1 MPLLR
6 IFANKYSPRSN
17 ASAYSTQPASPSS
30 KPLLA
35 PQPSPPSSS
44 ATSFSSS
51 PLATPSPSRTAYRR
65 LSLQD
70 IHLLT
75 RILSSSSSAD
85 PDDLR
90 MVDKQSSRGSTPK
103 RDTAGGAKMASSEV
117 SDNDGDDGGDKERT
131 PPVSPQLPP
140 SSLSP
145 TTNETTGRI
154 RTRLRIAELPSHL
167 RQCMSPATAATAVAA
182 VRTTA
187 TTTPISA
194 FRDRNHGRRRHCR
207 RRRTGIAHRPGCG
220 GHTVRTTPL
229 SSPAYSEQVDEEDGA
244 EEEKDVGGELC
255 TFHTGLDGV
264 LLRSVL
270 AFVWKEAGAWTSGLG
285 LAVVEGDEDNEEAED
300 DDLRVKEVLALL
312 GRVKGELASWFEDER
327 RTVIAT
333 VNAIIG
339 IVLVPVSIDKLS
351 ATEHCAR
358 KWHCRLFSVLIL
370 TSDIPFR
377 ADYAFIAWENVVIA
391 PPQRLP
397 RLCPHPRRQRTGA
410 HSGAARLAAGVVPM
424 GAPGEGI
431 EAVGVDGWVAVVGV
445 YARGCG

>member
-6 IFANKYSPRSN
+6 IFANKYSPRRN

-51 PLATPSPSRTAYRR
+51 PLATPSTSRTAYRR

-75 RILSSSSSAD
+75 RILSLSSSCG
-85 PDDLR
+85 PDDFR
-90 MVDKQSSRGSTPK
+90 IVDKQSSRGSTPK
-103 RDTAGGAKMASSEV
+103 GDTAGGAKTASSGGCG
-117 SDNDGDDGGDKERT
+117 DDDGDGGDKGGT
-131 PPVSPQLPP
+131 PPVSPQLLP

-145 TTNETTGRI
+145 ITNETIRRI

-182 VRTTA
+182 
-187 TTTPISA
+187 
-194 FRDRNHGRRRHCR
+194 
-207 RRRTGIAHRPGCG
+207 
-220 GHTVRTTPL
+220 
-229 SSPAYSEQVDEEDGA
+229 
-244 EEEKDVGGELC
+244 
-255 TFHTGLDGV
+255 
-264 LLRSVL
+264 
-270 AFVWKEAGAWTSGLG
+270 EAGSWASGLG
-285 LAVVEGDEDNEEAED
+285 LMVVEGDYDKEGAED

-312 GRVKGELASWFEDER
+312 GRAKGELVSWFENER

-333 VNAIIG
+333 VNAIIV
-339 IVLVPVSIDKLS
+339 IVLVPVSTYKLS
-351 ATEHCAR
+351 AAERCAKKR
-358 KWHCRLFSVLIL
+358 H
-370 TSDIPFR
+370 TSDILFR
-377 ADYAFIAWENVVIA
+377 ADHTFVAWENVVIA

-397 RLCPHPRRQRTGA
+397 CLCPHSRRQRTGA

-424 GAPGEGI
+424 GAPGQGI
-431 EAVGVDGWVAVVGV
+431 EAVGVGGWVDVVGV

>member
-6 IFANKYSPRSN
+6 IFANKYSPRNN

-75 RILSSSSSAD
+75 RILSSSASCS

-90 MVDKQSSRGSTPK
+90 MADKKSSRGSTPK
-103 RDTAGGAKMASSEV
+103 QSTAGGAKMASSEV
-117 SDNDGDDGGDKERT
+117 SENDGDDGGDKGRT

-145 TTNETTGRI
+145 TTNETIGRI

-167 RQCMSPATAATAVAA
+167 RQCMSPATAVAA
-182 VRTTA
+182 ARTT
-187 TTTPISA
+187 TTAPPTRV

-207 RRRTGIAHRPGCG
+207 RRRPGIAHRPGCG
-220 GHTVRTTPL
+220 GHTVRRT
-229 SSPAYSEQVDEEDGA
+229 SVSFPAYSEQADEEGGA
-244 EEEKDVGGELC
+244 EEERDVGGELC

-270 AFVWKEAGAWTSGLG
+270 TFVWKEAGSWASGLG
-285 LAVVEGDEDNEEAED
+285 LMVVEGDYDKEGAED

-312 GRVKGELASWFEDER
+312 GRAKSELVSWFENER

-333 VNAIIG
+333 VNAIIV
-339 IVLVPVSIDKLS
+339 IVLVPVSTYKLS
-351 ATEHCAR
+351 AAERCAR
-358 KWHCRLFSVLIL
+358 KRHRGFYSVLIL
-370 TSDIPFR
+370 TSDILFR
-377 ADYAFIAWENVVIA
+377 ADHTFVAWENVVIA

-397 RLCPHPRRQRTGA
+397 CLCPHSRRQRTGA

-424 GAPGEGI
+424 GAPGQGI
-431 EAVGVDGWVAVVGV
+431 EAVGVGGWVDVVGV